1 MPNNESPEL
10 KKALDE
16 GSGGELP
23 PNSPR
28 GILGDRGLNVSKTDD
43 PNAHG
48 LSAGLSDEWDG
59 PVVWLLV
66 ILLYLLFF
74 PLAFVVLWRSRVLP
88 RRTKIGMT
96 VLMVA
101 GIIAAVTWFL
111 LGAGRGA

>member
-1 MPNNESPEL
+1 MPENESPEL
-10 KKALDE
+10 KRALDD

-23 PNSPR
+23 PNAPR

-43 PNAHG
+43 LNAHG

-74 PLAFVVLWRSRVLP
+74 PLAFVVLWRSKVLP

-96 VLMVA
+96 VLMALGLVA
-101 GIIAAVTWFL
+101 LAGWWLF
-111 LGAGRGA
+111 GRG